1 MTIKYLDLKKVT
13 ERHAEEIHEAV
24 ARVIDSGWY
33 LQGEAVARF
42 EEEYARYCGVRHCI
56 ACGNGLD
63 ALTLILRAYMEMGV
77 MTEGDEVIVPANT
90 YIASILSIT
99 ENGLIPVLIEPR
111 PDTFQ
116 IDDALIEQAITERTR
131 AVMIVHLYGR
141 MAYTER
147 IGDICRRHRLKLVED
162 CAQSH
167 GLCPPKSPQGGDE
180 SYRLSQTNIQTS
192 LPHSHTIPP
201 LGGTEGGSSSAHSF
215 YPGKNLGA
223 LGDAGAVTTDDD
235 ELAATV
241 RALANYGSAR
251 KYVFR
256 YRGRNSRMDEIQAAV
271 LSVRLRYLD
280 EDNAERR
287 RIALRYIEEIRNP
300 LLTLPSR
307 DYWRHSVFHIFP
319 VLTPRRY
326 ELQRYLADNG
336 VQTVIHYPI
345 PPHKQE
351 CYASWHNLSL
361 PVTERIH
368 REELSIPC
376 NQVLT
381 DEEASSIIKLLNDY
395 NV

>member
-147 IGDICRRHRLKLVED
+147 IGDICRSHRLKLVED

-319 VLTPRRY
+319 VLTPRRD

-381 DEEASSIIKLLNDY
+381 DEEVTTIIKLLNEW
-395 NV
+395 

>member
-1 MTIKYLDLKKVT
+1 MDSTTIKYLDLKKVT
-13 ERHAEEIHEAV
+13 ELHAKEIHEAV

-77 MTEGDEVIVPANT
+77 MAEGDEVIVPANT

-99 ENGLIPVLIEPR
+99 ENGLVPVLVEPR
-111 PDTFQ
+111 QDTLQ
-116 IDDALIEQAITERTR
+116 IDDALIEQAITPRTR

-147 IGDICRRHRLKLVED
+147 IGDICRRHGLKLVED

-167 GLCPPKSPQGGDE
+167 GLVNE
-180 SYRLSQTNIQTS
+180 ERRTIL
-192 LPHSHTIPP
+192 HS
-201 LGGTEGGSSSAHSF
+201 SFSSASGHSF

-223 LGDAGAVTTDDD
+223 LGDAGAVTTDDN

-287 RIALRYIEEIRNP
+287 RIALRYIEEVNNT
-300 LLTLPSR
+300 LLTLPSH

-319 VLTPRRY
+319 VLTPRRDM
-326 ELQRYLADNG
+326 LQEYLKDNG

-345 PPHKQE
+345 PPHHQQ
-351 CYASWHNLSL
+351 CYSQWSSLSL

-381 DEEASSIIKLLNDY
+381 DNEVTTIINILNKFGE
-395 NV
+395 